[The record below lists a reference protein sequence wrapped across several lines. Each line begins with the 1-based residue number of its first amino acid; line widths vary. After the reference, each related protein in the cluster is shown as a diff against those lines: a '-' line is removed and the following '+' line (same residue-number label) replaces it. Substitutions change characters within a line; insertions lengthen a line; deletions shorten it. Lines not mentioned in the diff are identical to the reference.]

1 MKLPGSTKSKMTK
14 DKNGGN
20 LPYLEITETILVH
33 CNIVN
38 SDFQQ
43 GSRVLYTFVAN
54 RSITQ
59 LLDISPKTFTWL
71 KKLDLE
77 FPCIEV

>member
-1 MKLPGSTKSKMTK
+1 MKLPGSTKTKMTK

-20 LPYLEITETILVH
+20 LPYSEITETILVH

-43 GSRVLYTFVAN
+43 GSRVLFVAN
-54 RSITQ
+54 KSIAQ
-59 LLDISPKTFTWL
+59 LLDISPKTFIWL

-77 FPCIEV
+77 FPFIEV